1 MTFKSKNTAYTVVST
16 ILKGEVNDI
25 FTARPEY
32 SADGREFILIVIH
45 DHETVRKLMEIESR
59 NVLESLLK
67 K

>member
-32 SADGREFILIVIH
+32 SADGREFTLIVIH
-45 DHETVRKLMEIESR
+45 V
-59 NVLESLLK
+59 V
-67 K
+67 